1 MGGGTGLQMEKR
13 EKAGAAK
20 ETKITW
26 GKAEQR
32 EKIWKNMR
40 RESEWNRSPF

>member
-1 MGGGTGLQMEKR
+1 MRSGTGLEMERKR

-20 ETKITW
+20 ETKIMW

-32 EKIWKNMR
+32 EKIWKDIR
-40 RESEWNRSPF
+40 